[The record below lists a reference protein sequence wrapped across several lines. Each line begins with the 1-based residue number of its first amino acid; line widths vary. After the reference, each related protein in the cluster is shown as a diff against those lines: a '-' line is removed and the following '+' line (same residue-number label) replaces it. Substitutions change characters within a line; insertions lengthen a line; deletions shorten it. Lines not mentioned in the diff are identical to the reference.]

1 MRGSKDNENKMTL
14 GPDYNLLISLFRV
27 LSQYDKMLCISQIR
41 RLLIKK
47 RMLLFV
53 SHNDVY
59 VHFFLDNFYFSPYDV
74 MSFVKCN
81 VMLMYISF
89 FAINCFLSFKLLSQ
103 TKGLIFMTHI
113 LLSYVIIMLYRH
125 LLRFDQT
132 PVCWIV
138 MSFLVYHCVISV
150 DSLAEYILLVIG
162 KRKWILLISYLNSIY
177 TVFLNRQLMEFSR

>member
-59 VHFFLDNFYFSPYDV
+59 F
-74 MSFVKCN
+74 
-81 VMLMYISF
+81 
-89 FAINCFLSFKLLSQ
+89 
-103 TKGLIFMTHI
+103 
-113 LLSYVIIMLYRH
+113 
-125 LLRFDQT
+125 
-132 PVCWIV
+132 
-138 MSFLVYHCVISV
+138 
-150 DSLAEYILLVIG
+150 
-162 KRKWILLISYLNSIY
+162 
-177 TVFLNRQLMEFSR
+177 FSR